1 MNKPSDRLDFV
12 DKIAEVNNSYIDY
25 QVENL
30 SKEIKWLDENFENI
44 MILRQHLA
52 QFLPFNRVSEISD
65 DGIKSMATLRANQLY
80 AQIQQLKSKK
90 IDNMPLKVIV
100 QGLKFRGQ

>member
-12 DKIAEVNNSYIDY
+12 DKTVEVHNSYIDI
-25 QVENL
+25 QVETF
-30 SKEIKWLDENFENI
+30 SKEIQWLDENFENI

-65 DGIKSMATLRANQLY
+65 DGIKSMAILRANQLY
-80 AQIQQLKSKK
+80 AQIQQLRSQK
-90 IDNMPLKVIV
+90 IDNRPLKVIV

>member
-44 MILRQHLA
+44 LRLRQHLT
-52 QFLPFNRVSEISD
+52 QFLSSNRVAELSD
-65 DGIKSMATLRANQLY
+65 DSVKSLAIIRANHLN